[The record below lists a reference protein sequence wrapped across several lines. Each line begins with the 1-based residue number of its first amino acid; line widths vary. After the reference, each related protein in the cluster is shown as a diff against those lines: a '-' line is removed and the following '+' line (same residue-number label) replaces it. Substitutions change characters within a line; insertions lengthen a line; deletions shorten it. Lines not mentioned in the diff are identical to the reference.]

1 MTNSQHGYSPGH
13 PSYYVLGGAVVLPN
27 AIRAEVQNSDYEG
40 YRSSDIHQLAD
51 KPEPQRSQAI
61 NKMRKKIIEDL
72 RRDLSRYRECAREL
86 QRYRASKA
94 DDAQPICADIHTA
107 LSLKHSHIYNELANL
122 KTLDS
127 LPKQGDLFDLL

>member
-1 MTNSQHGYSPGH
+1 MTISQHSYSPGH
-13 PSYYVLGGAVVLPN
+13 PWYYVLGGAVVLPN

-40 YRSSDIHQLAD
+40 YRAGDIHQLAD

-61 NKMRKKIIEDL
+61 KTMRVQIIEDL

-86 QRYRASKA
+86 RCYRASKA
-94 DDAQPICADIHTA
+94 DEPQPICADIHTA
-107 LSLKHSHIYNELANL
+107 LSLKHSHIYNELSNL